1 MSPKS
6 VSQASFRGLAG
17 QTSAQQENKEVPPSS
32 LSPSAQVFPFAL
44 AILLSTAHTPV
55 SLTVDSTCS
64 PRTRLDYFLFFWYSR
79 DSSYLAFS
87 ILFMH
92 KQCCAFYLDCL
103 NLCSVFSGRR
113 TSLRQSSFRAG
124 LCNLKCRKHKDHIT
138 ATAVWHHSVL
148 AVSWN
153 IHAWREWWN
162 RLSYIQAQNKP

>member
-6 VSQASFRGLAG
+6 DSQTFFRGLAG
-17 QTSAQQENKEVPPSS
+17 QTSAQQEKKVPPSS
-32 LSPSAQVFPFAL
+32 LSPSAHVFPFAF

-55 SLTVDSTCS
+55 SPTVDSTYC
-64 PRTRLDYFLFFWYSR
+64 PRTRLDYFILFWYSS
-79 DSSYLAFS
+79 DSYHLAFS

-124 LCNLKCRKHKDHIT
+124 LCNHTCRKHKDHIT
-138 ATAVWHHSVL
+138 VTAVWHHSVL
-148 AVSWN
+148 AMSWN
-153 IHAWREWWN
+153 INAWRERWN
-162 RLSYIQAQNKP
+162 RLQNRP